1 MTAPAH
7 TAPAHT
13 APAPRTSTIGRAFAA
28 IAFIEAFTWAGLLVG
43 MYLKYVAQ
51 TTEAGVQLFG
61 MLHGIAFIA
70 YVAVALAA
78 AAVLRWKW
86 WVTLLALI
94 AAVPPLV
101 TVPLEIWL
109 QRSGRLRR

>member
-43 MYLKYVAQ
+43 MYHLPLRLAENGTVYRNELSGA
-51 TTEAGVQLFG
+51 
-61 MLHGIAFIA
+61 LHGLTRVRGF
-70 YVAVALAA
+70 
-78 AAVLRWKW
+78 
-86 WVTLLALI
+86 T
-94 AAVPPLV
+94 
-101 TVPLEIWL
+101 
-109 QRSGRLRR
+109 Q